1 MAYAS
6 ITKPSLQMNTKLYT
20 GTGSSNSLTGIGF
33 QPDWVWLKERNGG
46 GGHNTFDAVRGATK
60 VIYTNASNAEATE
73 AQALTSFDSD
83 GFTLGTNTNVN
94 ESGINHAAWTW
105 KANGQGSA
113 NTTGTINTTYTS
125 ANTTSGFSIIKYPGS
140 GSNGTIGHGLGVAP
154 SMVIIK
160 DLSGTGDWLIG
171 HDGLDATNPWH
182 KYIYLNQGGAVADAN
197 TMFNDTAPTST
208 VINLGTHSMT
218 NGSGKNYICYAFA
231 NVKGFSK
238 FGKYGG
244 NGNADGTFVYTGF
257 KPGFLA
263 IKKISDTGNWRQYDK
278 LRLGYNVANYNFQA
292 NTADQEET
300 AVHVDLLSNGFKW
313 RTAGGGENDGSF
325 IYMAFAEEPLVANI
339 GTNGVPAT
347 AR

>member
-1 MAYAS
+1 MF
-6 ITKPSLQMNTKLYT
+6 ICKL
-20 GTGSSNSLTGIGF
+20 
-33 QPDWVWLKERNGG
+33 
-46 GGHNTFDAVRGATK
+46 
-60 VIYTNASNAEATE
+60 
-73 AQALTSFDSD
+73 
-83 GFTLGTNTNVN
+83 GFTLGSTNNNVN
-94 ESGINHAAWTW
+94 GNGETYVAWNW
-105 KANGQGSA
+105 LAGGSQGSS

-160 DLSGTGDWLIG
+160 DLSGTGDWLVG
-171 HDGLDATNPWH
+171 HDGLDSTNPWH
-182 KYIYLNQGGAVADAN
+182 KYIYLNQSSAVADAN

-257 KPGFLA
+257 KPGFLS
-263 IKKISDTGNWRQYDK
+263 IKKISDTGSWRQYDK
-278 LRLGYNVANYNFQA
+278 LRLGFNPSNYNLIPNEA
-292 NTADQEET
+292 GQEET
-300 AVHVDLLSNGFKW
+300 AVHVDLLSNGFKL
-313 RTAGGGENDGSF
+313 RTTGSGENDGSF
-325 IYMAFAEEPLVANI
+325 IYMAFAEEPLVANVGGSI
-339 GTNGVPAT
+339 PAT